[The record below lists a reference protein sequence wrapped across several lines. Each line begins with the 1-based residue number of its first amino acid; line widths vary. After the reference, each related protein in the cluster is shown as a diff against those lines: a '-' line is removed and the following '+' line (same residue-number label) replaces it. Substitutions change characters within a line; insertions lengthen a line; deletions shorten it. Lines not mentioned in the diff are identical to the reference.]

1 MLSQAEIAELLPAVA
16 KGDRD
21 AFQRLYGATC
31 AKVYGVV
38 LRILRRHDLATNV
51 MEDAYQQV
59 WNTAGQFD
67 AAHWSPVA
75 WMVAIARARAIDLAR
90 LPETTASDAEPE
102 IADAEAPGAMPRREM
117 TEDLKRLLTCI
128 GRLEPERQRMVLL
141 AYYGAFTR
149 GPTRPGRPATE
160 IHRFIVST
168 LEYGLLIRQKFRQVR
183 DHLVTAAL
191 IPRLWNVAQVRRKS
205 ARRVRGGQE
214 ASARSN

>member
-51 MEDAYQQV
+51 MEDTYQQV

-149 GPTRPGRPATE
+149 GQLAGKLDMAPDELTVALRHSLSE
-160 IHRFIVST
+160 I
-168 LEYGLLIRQKFRQVR
+168 EQGL
-183 DHLVTAAL
+183 
-191 IPRLWNVAQVRRKS
+191 
-205 ARRVRGGQE
+205 
-214 ASARSN
+214 AS